1 VKKSKGEKVKMLLAM
16 VGLGA
21 LVYFAMVGIF
31 GERSVSAQTDT
42 LLSRRIDQV
51 EQRFYTLE
59 SRMSRI
65 EQESRRPAVTSPT
78 IIDNNAVELQY
89 LRTQIESL
97 RARLGEVECSVLK
110 VDERTLTAAAR
121 AARTR
126 SGNPEPCRSDP
137 NGPVQ
142 LSARPGS

>member
-1 VKKSKGEKVKMLLAM
+1 MKKSRSEKVKMVLAV

-21 LVYFAMVGIF
+21 IAYFAMVGIF
-31 GERSVSAQTDT
+31 GERTVSAQSDI

-65 EQESRRPAVTSPT
+65 EQEARRPAVTSPT
-78 IIDNNAVELQY
+78 IIDNSAVEIQY

-97 RARLGEVECSVLK
+97 RARLGEVECGLLK
-110 VDERTLTAAAR
+110 IDERTLTAAAR

-126 SGNPEPCRSDP
+126 SGDPEPCRRDP
-137 NGPVQ
+137 NTPVQ